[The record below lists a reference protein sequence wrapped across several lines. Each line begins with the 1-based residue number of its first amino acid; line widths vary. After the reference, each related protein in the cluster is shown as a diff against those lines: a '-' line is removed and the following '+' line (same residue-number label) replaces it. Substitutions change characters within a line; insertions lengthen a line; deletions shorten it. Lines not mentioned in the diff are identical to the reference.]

1 MSLILV
7 CQLNVYTTV
16 YRHMVS
22 RHTQIITNFLLP
34 CQVFGA
40 DGSSTRSGSGKVSVN
55 DNQ

>member
-40 DGSSTRSGSGKVSVN
+40 DGSSTRSGSGEVSVN